1 MNIHHQAA
9 ALQRIISAEADEATK
24 ADYERIEETRANL
37 NMEDLEA
44 FMAGY
49 NTAIAVVSL
58 ILHNGMSEYVRD
70 YNAGDLNGPLVDAV
84 LKSEDPVTS
93 VLFTF
98 MKDVTTILST
108 AYQEGQTIYD
118 DVLREY
124 IMSLVRG
131 DSQDTDSFE
140 SVSF

>member
-1 MNIHHQAA
+1 MDIHQQAP
-9 ALQRIISAEADEATK
+9 ALQQIISVEADAATE

-37 NMEDLEA
+37 DMEDLEA

-49 NTAIAVVSL
+49 NTAIGVAALV
-58 ILHNGMSEYVRD
+58 LHNGMAEYVRD

-98 MKDVTTILST
+98 AKDVTTILST

-118 DVLREY
+118 DTVREY
-124 IMSLVRG
+124 IMSLVG
-131 DSQDTDSFE
+131 DDFQDTDSRE
-140 SVSF
+140 SVLF